1 MALKPITVRS
11 FLVTISGLG
20 NTYFTKAT
28 SPKESREVV
37 EYQDGLTG
45 TVRKMVGFTTRDNV
59 TLSKPFYA
67 VEDKAL
73 VNWYQNQKKTNAAK
87 FVVSITPVNPDLEG
101 SKIAGAATL
110 TLVGCEVVSLKMPD
124 IDRMGSGT
132 AMVELE
138 LLYDD
143 WSFS

>member
-20 NTYFTKAT
+20 STYFTKAT
-28 SPKESREVV
+28 APKEAREVT

-45 TVRKMVGFTTRDNV
+45 TVRKMVGFTSRDNV

-73 VNWYQNQKKTNAAK
+73 VNWYQAQKKAGAAK

-101 SKIAGAATL
+101 TKIAGAMTITL
-110 TLVGCEVVSLKMPD
+110 TGCEVVSLKLPD

-132 AMVELE
+132 AMLELE
-138 LLYDD
+138 LLHDD
-143 WSFS
+143 WSIN